1 MGVFKRFAAMV
12 RGLFN
17 EKVER
22 LEENNPDIIL
32 NELKLKIERTARDAE
47 KQIVDIQT
55 SAELI
60 RIEMENS
67 KAGLDKVNTRMNAA
81 RSKGDID
88 LMAELILQEEDY
100 RQDYEANRE
109 MYKKAMEETARIK
122 NDYKIFE
129 SEINSRITELKTMKS
144 KAKIAELRENIITL
158 NTKYT
163 SKNKQLED
171 LNISMEKARELI
183 NFRTARANAYE
194 MLSDGDIEMRLKR
207 MDMAT
212 RREQALQKAKDLIE
226 LDEAHNPT

>member
-1 MGVFKRFAAMV
+1 MGVFKRFATMIK
-12 RGLFN
+12 GFFGK
-17 EKVER
+17 KVSQ
-22 LEENNPDIIL
+22 LEENNPDIL
-32 NELKLKIERTARDAE
+32 LDDLKVKIEKTAKEAE
-47 KQIVDIQT
+47 RQIIDIQT
-55 SAELI
+55 SAELM

-67 KAGLDKVNTRMNAA
+67 KTGLDRVNTRMNAA

-88 LMAELILQEEDY
+88 LMAELIMQEEDY

-109 MYKKAMEETARIK
+109 MYQKAMNETAKIK

-144 KAKIAELRENIITL
+144 KAKIAALRENIINL
-158 NTKYT
+158 NTKY
-163 SKNKQLED
+163 SFKNKQLED
-171 LNISMEKARELI
+171 LNQSMEKAREVI
-183 NFRTARANAYE
+183 NIKTARANAYE

-212 RREQALQKAKDLIE
+212 RREQAMQKAKALIE